1 MFAPHAGVSK
11 RDLDRV
17 QAGEDT
23 VVDGLPPLTR
33 APAPSARADHAAREA
48 ITLLSSALALHA
60 AGRLPDAVSVAERA
74 NHLLTDA
81 VRAAEGFLSDLRVRL
96 NSLQVATARL

>member
-1 MFAPHAGVSK
+1 MFAPHARVSN

-33 APAPSARADHAAREA
+33 TPAPSARADHVAREA
-48 ITLLSSALALHA
+48 VALLSSALALHA
-60 AGRLPDAVSVAERA
+60 AGRLPDAISIAERA
-74 NHLLTDA
+74 NHLLADT
-81 VRAAEGFLSDLRVRL
+81 VRAAEGFLADLRNTVNGLQPATRL
-96 NSLQVATARL
+96 